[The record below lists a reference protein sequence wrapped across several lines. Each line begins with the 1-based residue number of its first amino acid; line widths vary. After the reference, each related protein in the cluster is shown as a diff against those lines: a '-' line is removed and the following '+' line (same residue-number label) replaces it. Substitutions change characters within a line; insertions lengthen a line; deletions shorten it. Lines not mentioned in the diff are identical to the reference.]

1 MRQISIPGRYN
12 AKVEIAEI
20 RQSEATG
27 VYYLYLEFVTDDG
40 EFTSKRL
47 YLSEKAIEYSV
58 KNLNEVF
65 DFDGEFSTVERQ
77 LVGAE
82 CRIVVAEA
90 ETADGKCYLEVRY
103 INRISPRDNLA
114 ANDAISKLSAM
125 AKETL
130 VSKGGNQ
137 PF

>member
-12 AKVEIAEI
+12 AKVETAEI
-20 RQSEATG
+20 RQSEMTG
-27 VYYLYLEFVTDDG
+27 AYYLYLEFVTDEG
-40 EFTSKRL
+40 EFTSRRL

-65 DFDGEFSTVERQ
+65 DFDGDFSTVAKQ
-77 LVGAE
+77 LVGTE

-90 ETADGKCYLEVRY
+90 ESEDGKRYLEVRY
-103 INRISPRDNLA
+103 INRVGPKDSLA
-114 ANDAISKLSAM
+114 GNDAISKLSAM
-125 AKETL
+125 AKGTL
-130 VSKGGNQ
+130 ATKNGNN